1 MLTLPEKIIFVIA
14 ALATAALVLR
24 AIFRIVRIIGRGR
37 GRPDWK
43 LIPRRL
49 LDVGVKTVGLT
60 PVWRKR
66 FLTSLFHAMVVWA
79 FMFYLFVNIGDVLE
93 GIDPNFTFLRQ
104 GIIGNGYRLLAD
116 LLSVSALVGMAALLL
131 RRFVFKSLSLH
142 TRESTL
148 LHPKARAGIRR
159 D

>member
-24 AIFRIVRIIGRGR
+24 AIFRMVRIIGRGR
-37 GRPDWK
+37 GRPGWK

-49 LDVGVKTVGLT
+49 FDVGVKTVGLT

-93 GIDPNFTFLRQ
+93 GIFPNFTFLRQ

-116 LLSVSALVGMAALLL
+116 LLSVSALVGMAALDVLAL
-131 RRFVFKSLSLH
+131 YRFIIPALS
-142 TRESTL
+142 
-148 LHPKARAGIRR
+148 
-159 D
+159 